1 MSKKLNILKS
11 DRTLVW
17 TENFNNQEDLDRWLN
32 EEKERQYWDNN
43 LIVEI
48 EDIEQQSVD
57 LEKINKIIEEKK
69 AKRDSAIE
77 KLQILG
83 LDTDEIAALLGD

>member
-83 LDTDEIAALLGD
+83 LDADEIAALLGD